1 MFKCSENSENG
12 LCLWL
17 SWGGGGVNRRENRE
31 NGGIGLCL
39 GPGCGVTLMKMVKI
53 VKIKKMV
60 WASG

>member
-1 MFKCSENSENG
+1 MLVAE
-12 LCLWL
+12 LR
-17 SWGGGGVNRRENRE
+17 GGVNRRENCE

-39 GPGCGVTLMKMVKI
+39 GPGCGVCTLMKMVKI